1 MAPGSFRSPLGRR
14 AGGPLTLADL
24 KFVDGTYALGNG
36 TAQEDQRFQAIRA
49 VIQDWGTS
57 LGNVVA
63 HEVGHS
69 VGLNH
74 VADGI
79 MIATTNA
86 RDLSDVNLPF
96 TQPSIDVLARNIGVT
111 AQ

>member
-1 MAPGSFRSPLGRR
+1 M
-14 AGGPLTLADL
+14 
-24 KFVDGTYALGNG
+24 
-36 TAQEDQRFQAIRA
+36 
-49 VIQDWGTS
+49 
-57 LGNVVA
+57 
-63 HEVGHS
+63 GHS
-69 VGLNH
+69 CGLNH

-96 TQPSIDVLARNIGVT
+96 TQPSVDVLARNVGVS